1 MIRRILLLSFL
12 SGTLLAACVRHS
24 PPADP
29 LENPAA
35 PNFLLAESDSTAI
48 RLADTLMHTM
58 GGRANWDSTRFLTW
72 NFFNVRRHYWDRQ
85 TGRVRIES
93 LRDSMTYLINVR
105 DSSGVVYEGSQLL
118 EAPVAEQRIQDGI
131 SIWIN
136 DSYWLVMPYKLKD
149 SGVRLRY
156 LDRDTLNDRPAERL
170 ELTFDGVGDTPENKY
185 HVWIDKKS
193 GLVSQ
198 WAYFK
203 EAENDKPLFT
213 SPWRD
218 YNQYGKIMLSG
229 DRGKNSLSDIGAPA
243 SLPDSLFQRL

>member
-1 MIRRILLLSFL
+1 MLLF
-12 SGTLLAACVRHS
+12 ACQPTPS
-24 PPADP
+24 PANP

-35 PNFLLAESDSTAI
+35 PGFLLAESDSTAI

-85 TGRVRIES
+85 TGRIRIES
-93 LRDSMTYLINVR
+93 LRDSTTYLINVH
-105 DSSGVVYEGSQLL
+105 DSSGVVYEGQQLL
-118 EAPVAEQRIQDGI
+118 EVPVMDRRIQDGI

-156 LDRDTLNDRPAERL
+156 LGRDTLDSRPAERL

-185 HVWIDKKS
+185 HVWIDRKS
-193 GLVSQ
+193 GLVNQ
-198 WAYFK
+198 WAYFR
-203 EAENDKPLFT
+203 EADNEKPLFI
-213 SPWRD
+213 SPWHN
-218 YNQYGKIMLSG
+218 YAQYGRIMLSG
-229 DRGKNSLSDIGAPA
+229 DRGKNSLSEIGAPG
-243 SLPDSLFQRL
+243 SLPDSLFSQL